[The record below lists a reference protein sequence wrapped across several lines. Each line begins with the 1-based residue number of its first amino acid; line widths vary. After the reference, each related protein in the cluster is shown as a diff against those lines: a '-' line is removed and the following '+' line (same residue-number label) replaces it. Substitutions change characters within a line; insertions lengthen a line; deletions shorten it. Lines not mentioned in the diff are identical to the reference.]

1 MKYRPEENDA
11 SSRVYT
17 GTVTRF
23 DKGYGFIAFDKGG
36 EERRVFVHWSD
47 LLMPGYKT
55 LEEGQ
60 TVDFELKH
68 EAKGWKAVN
77 VQVVR

>member
-1 MKYRPEENDA
+1 MKYRHEENDA
-11 SSRVYT
+11 SSCVYT
-17 GTVTRF
+17 GTVARF
-23 DKGYGFIAFDKGG
+23 DKGYGFIAFDKDG
-36 EERRVFVHWSD
+36 EERRAFVHWSD

-60 TVDFELKH
+60 TVDFELEH
-68 EAKGWKAVN
+68 GEKGLKAVN

>member
-23 DKGYGFIAFDKGG
+23 DKCYGFIAFDKDG
-36 EERRVFVHWSD
+36 EERRAFVHWSD
-47 LLMPGYKT
+47 LLMPGFKK

-60 TVDFELKH
+60 TVDFELKR
-68 EAKGWKAVN
+68 EGKGWKAVN
-77 VQVVR
+77 VRVVR

>member
-1 MKYRPEENDA
+1 MKFRPETATN
-11 SSRVYT
+11 YKT
-17 GTVTRF
+17 YFGTVTRF
-23 DKGYGFIAFDKGG
+23 EKRYGFISFDMDGR
-36 EERRVFVHWSD
+36 ETRAFVHWSS

-60 TVDFELKH
+60 TVEFEV
-68 EAKGWKAVN
+68 EWNEKGYKAIN